1 MTTKQIGTQKQLLER
16 QAEFIADVDSLI
28 LFWKTFS
35 EDFIPYFLDIHTSED
50 IEKHFS
56 LEDLKK
62 INSETLFTKL
72 RSSHSVELTLT
83 SLDKLLVVYS
93 CCHNYVVNKVLKY

>member
-1 MTTKQIGTQKQLLER
+1 MKSFTMATNQKNLVAAQ
-16 QAEFIADVDSLI
+16 FIADVDSLI
-28 LFWKTFS
+28 HFWKTFS
-35 EDFIPYFLDIHTSED
+35 EDFIQYFLDTEEIV
-50 IEKHFS
+50 KHFC
-56 LEDLKK
+56 LEDLNK
-62 INSETLFTKL
+62 INSNTLFTKL